1 VKILILTTTFPK
13 DKEDYGTPRFVY
25 DIAKNIADR
34 NIKTIV
40 LTPDRPN
47 SKNKIEKYADKFYAI
62 RYRYFIKK
70 KQYLTSGEGIIPSI
84 RKNKENLV
92 LLPFLIIG
100 QLIHSLKLIKKEEIN
115 IINSHWL
122 VPSGFTG
129 ALIQKILK
137 RKNYVTIHAAALY
150 LLEKIPL
157 GNRIARFIYN
167 NSTRIFIVSNFGK
180 KQFYKLLNL
189 KDKASY
195 DVKVKTI
202 PMGIYIDKFNK
213 ERNTFAFPEKS
224 FNILFLGRLV
234 EKKGLVY
241 AIEAIKCMQSKNVNL
256 HICGGGPLKNKLEE
270 MVENYNLSQKI
281 KFYGFIS
288 ESDKINYFNSA
299 DILLVPSI
307 ETPEGDKEGLPV
319 VILEAL
325 SAGLPIIATN
335 VGGIKDGVI
344 DNYTGKLI
352 EQKNSESIV
361 NAIIEIKNNKELY
374 KEMKTNCKKYAKKFD
389 WVKIANKYLTEIK
402 SSYYE

>member
-1 VKILILTTTFPK
+1 MKILILTTTFPK
-13 DKEDYGTPRFVY
+13 DQKDYGTPRFVY

-47 SKNKIEKYADKFYAI
+47 SKIKIEKYTDKFYAL
-62 RYRYFIKK
+62 RYRYFIKN

-84 RKNKENLV
+84 RKSKGNLV

-100 QLIHSLKLIKKEEIN
+100 QLVHSLKLIKKEEIN

-129 ALIQKILK
+129 ALIQKFLK
-137 RKNYVTIHAAALY
+137 KKNYVTIHAAALY
-150 LLEKIPL
+150 LLERIPL
-157 GNRIARFIYN
+157 GNRIAKFIYN

-180 KQFYKLLNL
+180 KQFYKLLNI

-195 DVKVKTI
+195 NAKVKTI
-202 PMGIYIDKFNK
+202 PMGIYVDKFNE
-213 ERNTFAFPEKS
+213 ERNTIAFPENS
-224 FNILFLGRLV
+224 YNIIFLGRLV

-241 AIEAIKCMQSKNVNL
+241 AIEAIKYMQNSNINL
-256 HICGGGPLKNKLEE
+256 HICGGGPLKNELEE
-270 MVENYNLSQKI
+270 MVEKYNLSQKI
-281 KFYGFIS
+281 KFYGYIS
-288 ESDKINYFNSA
+288 ENEKINYFNSA

-344 DNYTGKLI
+344 NNYTGKLI
-352 EQKNSESIV
+352 EQKNSESII
-361 NAIIEIKNNKELY
+361 NAICELRNNKELY
-374 KEMKTNCKKYAKKFD
+374 NDIRVNCKKYAKKFD
-389 WVKIANKYLTEIK
+389 WSKIADKYLEEII
-402 SSYYE
+402 SSYNE